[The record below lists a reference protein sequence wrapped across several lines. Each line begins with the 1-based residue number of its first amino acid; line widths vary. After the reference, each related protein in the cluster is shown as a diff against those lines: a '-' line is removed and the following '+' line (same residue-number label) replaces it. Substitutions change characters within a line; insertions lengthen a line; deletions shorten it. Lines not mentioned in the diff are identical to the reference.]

1 MATIRSEL
9 TTQAP
14 ADEVWSAVRDIGALH
29 TRLVPGFVVDT
40 RLEPGARIV
49 TFINGVTLREPIVTL
64 DDEAR
69 RLVWTAEGG
78 RAQHYNA
85 ALEVASL
92 PRRGHV
98 GRLDRRLPARRA
110 PRLFL
115 AGDRGGNGGD
125 AAVAGRARG
134 LEKEIE
140 ARDRSDAGV
149 KRTRQLCISTDS
161 QAYRGREPGIVS
173 SADCE
178 RRTAAPAEKYCCSG
192 HDGLRGAEGASRHI
206 SPGGGQHDPDG
217 FHRRHR
223 SSVVDQPLHGRM
235 TLALKST
242 L

>member
-29 TRLVPGFVVDT
+29 TRLVHGFVVDT

-49 TFINGVTLREPIVTL
+49 TFVNGVTLREPIVTL

-85 ALEVASL
+85 ALQVASL
-92 PRRGHV
+92 SGGATSV
-98 GRLDRRLPARRA
+98 VWTADFLPDELHAYFS
-110 PRLFL
+110 FL

-140 ARDRSDAGV
+140 ARDRFDAGV
-149 KRTRQLCISTDS
+149 KRTRQL
-161 QAYRGREPGIVS
+161 
-173 SADCE
+173 
-178 RRTAAPAEKYCCSG
+178 
-192 HDGLRGAEGASRHI
+192 L
-206 SPGGGQHDPDG
+206 
-217 FHRRHR
+217 
-223 SSVVDQPLHGRM
+223 
-235 TLALKST
+235 
-242 L
+242 